1 MTMTIAI
8 DDQCRVVSIN
18 EVERGL
24 VCGCR
29 CIECNEPVVARK
41 GQQRIH
47 HFSHVSQKAPCEVM
61 PESFLHRY
69 AKQVVQGSL
78 GLQLPPQPGHRPDSE
93 DQSSWW
99 DFESVEQEVWL
110 GTFRPDLVA
119 ELPDG
124 PLLIEFACTSFVD
137 DEKQARIE
145 QLGIR
150 AVELDLSGML
160 VTPTAEGLLELK
172 RAILHD
178 STLKQWLYPLP
189 EVMGAC
195 ESRPQPVESP
205 MEPEPSIQLP
215 ERLRY
220 TIQGLWVDL
229 RVLEFGSVVVK
240 SVAYSP
246 LIAELLKRLARQYSG
261 RYVAKFK
268 NWMFPSWA
276 GEFIRHELETMADR
290 ELLPHTRAP
299 SALTTSSAPVTQI
312 DIGGY
317 LDARVIHQQYLAGLA
332 PQCLPQG
339 EFGARHFG
347 TGLDCD
353 GLESFFHASGVEIL
367 SVEVIRVQ
375 GQMDFAY
382 RLRR

>member
-1 MTMTIAI
+1 
-8 DDQCRVVSIN
+8 
-18 EVERGL
+18 
-24 VCGCR
+24 
-29 CIECNEPVVARK
+29 
-41 GQQRIH
+41 
-47 HFSHVSQKAPCEVM
+47 
-61 PESFLHRY
+61 
-69 AKQVVQGSL
+69 
-78 GLQLPPQPGHRPDSE
+78 
-93 DQSSWW
+93 
-99 DFESVEQEVWL
+99 
-110 GTFRPDLVA
+110 
-119 ELPDG
+119 
-124 PLLIEFACTSFVD
+124 
-137 DEKQARIE
+137 
-145 QLGIR
+145 
-150 AVELDLSGML
+150 
-160 VTPTAEGLLELK
+160 
-172 RAILHD
+172 
-178 STLKQWLYPLP
+178 
-189 EVMGAC
+189 
-195 ESRPQPVESP
+195 

-220 TIQGLWVDL
+220 TIQGMWVDL
-229 RVLEFGSVVVK
+229 RVLEFGSVVLK

-276 GEFIRHELETMADR
+276 GESIRHELEAIADR
-290 ELLPHTRAP
+290 EFLPPARAP

-353 GLESFFHASGVEIL
+353 GLESFFQASGVEIL
-367 SVEVIRVQ
+367 GVEVIRVQ

>member
-29 CIECNEPVVARK
+29 CVECNEPVVARK

-47 HFSHVSQKAPCEVM
+47 HFSHISQKMPCEVM

-69 AKQVVQGSL
+69 AKQVVQESL
-78 GLQLPPQPGHRPDSE
+78 GLQLPPQPGHQPDS
-93 DQSSWW
+93 DNQSSWW
-99 DFESVEQEVWL
+99 DFESVAQEVWL

-189 EVMGAC
+189 EVMCAC
-195 ESRPQPVESP
+195 ESRTQPVESP

-229 RVLEFGSVVVK
+229 RVLEFGSVVVN

-246 LIAELLKRLARQYSG
+246 FIAELLKRLARQYSG
-261 RYVAKFK
+261 RYVPKFR

-276 GEFIRHELETMADR
+276 EELIRHELETMADR
-290 ELLPHTRAP
+290 ELLPPTRAP
-299 SALTTSSAPVTQI
+299 SALTTSFAPVTQI

-317 LDARVIHQQYLAGLA
+317 LDARMIHQQYLAGLA

-353 GLESFFHASGVEIL
+353 GLECFFQASGVEIL
-367 SVEVIRVQ
+367 GVEVIRVQ

>member
-29 CIECNEPVVARK
+29 CVECNEPVVARK

-47 HFSHVSQKAPCEVM
+47 HFSHVSQKMPCEVM

-69 AKQVVQGSL
+69 AKQVVQESL
-78 GLQLPPQPGHRPDSE
+78 GLQLPPQPGHQPDSD

-99 DFESVEQEVWL
+99 DFESVAQEVWL

-137 DEKQARIE
+137 DEKQARTE

-195 ESRPQPVESP
+195 ESRTQPVESP

-229 RVLEFGSVVVK
+229 RVLEFGSVVVN

-246 LIAELLKRLARQYSG
+246 FIAELLKRLARQYSG
-261 RYVAKFK
+261 RYVPKFR

-276 GEFIRHELETMADR
+276 GELIRHELETMADR
-290 ELLPHTRAP
+290 ELLPPNRAP

-332 PQCLPQG
+332 PQCLPLG

-367 SVEVIRVQ
+367 SVEVLRVQ

>member
-8 DDQCRVVSIN
+8 DDQCRVVSID

-24 VCGCR
+24 VCRCR
-29 CIECNEPVVARK
+29 CVECNEPVVARK

-47 HFSHVSQKAPCEVM
+47 HFSHVSQKMPCEVM

-69 AKQVVQGSL
+69 AKQVVQESL
-78 GLQLPPQPGHRPDSE
+78 GLQLPPQPGHHPDSE

-110 GTFRPDLVA
+110 GAFRPDLVA

-124 PLLIEFACTSFVD
+124 PVLIEFACTSFVD

-150 AVELDLSGML
+150 TVEVDLSGML
-160 VTPTAEGLLELK
+160 VTPTVEGLLELK

-178 STLKQWLYPLP
+178 STLKQWLYPFR
-189 EVMGAC
+189 EVLGVC
-195 ESRPQPVESP
+195 ESRPQPVASP

-220 TIQGLWVDL
+220 TIQGMWVDL
-229 RVLEFGSVVVK
+229 RVLEFGSVVLK

-276 GEFIRHELETMADR
+276 GESIRHELEAIADR
-290 ELLPHTRAP
+290 EFLPPARAP

-317 LDARVIHQQYLAGLA
+317 LV
-332 PQCLPQG
+332 
-339 EFGARHFG
+339 
-347 TGLDCD
+347 
-353 GLESFFHASGVEIL
+353 
-367 SVEVIRVQ
+367 
-375 GQMDFAY
+375 
-382 RLRR
+382 